1 MHVRVPMR
9 AIPVDLRLRSG
20 AKLHVTL
27 HLAEAVQDHEGGET
41 MMDFL
46 EADRHFLPVHDDD
59 GKLLLLN
66 RDGIVYL
73 RIARDATPVLSMSA
87 SSSADGLRAVD
98 VVNVSLPFTDDDA
111 ALVGV
116 LANEL
121 PPDETRV
128 SDIVN
133 GPEQFLA
140 IEDDRGTVY
149 LQKHLVVS
157 LSF

>member
-1 MHVRVPMR
+1 MHVRVPTR
-9 AIPVDLRLRSG
+9 AVLVELRLRSG
-20 AKLHVTL
+20 ARLHVTL
-27 HLAEAVQDHEGGET
+27 HLGEAVHAHEGAET
-41 MMDFL
+41 LADFL
-46 EADRHFLPVHDDD
+46 EADRHFLPVHDDQ

-73 RIARDATPVLSMSA
+73 RIARDAAPILSMSA
-87 SSSADGLRAVD
+87 SSAGLRAID
-98 VVNVSLPFTDDDA
+98 VVHVELPFTDEDA
-111 ALVGV
+111 AFVGV
-116 LANEL
+116 LANEC

-128 SDIVN
+128 SDVVN

-157 LSF
+157 LSS

>member
-1 MHVRVPMR
+1 MHVRVPTR
-9 AIPVDLRLRSG
+9 AIAVDLRLRSG
-20 AKLHVTL
+20 VKLHVTL
-27 HLAEAVQDHEGGET
+27 HLAEAVHAHEGPESMG
-41 MMDFL
+41 DFL

-66 RDGIVYL
+66 RDGVVYL
-73 RIARDATPVLSMSA
+73 RIARDAPVVT
-87 SSSADGLRAVD
+87 LRASGGMPAVD
-98 VVNVSLPFTDDDA
+98 LVRVELPFADEDA
-111 ALVGV
+111 AIVGV

-121 PPDETRV
+121 APEDTRL

-140 IEDDRGTVY
+140 IEDDRGTVF